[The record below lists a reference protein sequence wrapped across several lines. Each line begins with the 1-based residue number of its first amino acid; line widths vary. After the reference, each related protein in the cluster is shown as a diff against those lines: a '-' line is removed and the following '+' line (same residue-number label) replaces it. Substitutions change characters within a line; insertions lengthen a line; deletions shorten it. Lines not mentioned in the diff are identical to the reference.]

1 MPSEPCYGWREVSG
15 YFDADGTV
23 HFDLKKR
30 VLFPRLSFSDNYRPQ
45 IDMVK
50 EFLVSQNVRPWNT
63 YFDTSHAW
71 KFGVSR
77 GDSLHIMASMML
89 PYIYKKKDEVEAV
102 LDYLDNRITGS
113 EFVEVLNESVRIGN
127 RVGKVKT
134 VDMPHTREEGQI
146 LRDRKRTEH
155 AYKMITANTIL
166 TVDLI
171 DKIRESLL
179 SGEATN
185 GELAKKYGVSPAT
198 ISRAMYGRSDRE

>member
-1 MPSEPCYGWREVSG
+1 VAPESCYGWREVSG

-23 HFDLKKR
+23 HFDLKKW

-50 EFLVSQNVRPWNT
+50 GFLVSQNVRPWNT
-63 YFDTSHAW
+63 YFDPSHAW

-77 GDSLHIMASMML
+77 GASLHIMASMMRPNL
-89 PYIYKKKDEVEAV
+89 YKKKDEVEAV
-102 LDYLDNRITGS
+102 LDYLDNKITGS

-127 RVGKVKT
+127 RIGKLRT
-134 VDMPHTREEGQI
+134 LGMPYTREEGQA
-146 LRDRKRTEH
+146 LRNEKRTEH

-166 TVDLI
+166 TIDLI

-185 GELAKKYGVSPAT
+185 GELARKYGVSPAT
-198 ISRAMYGRSDRE
+198 ISRAMYGRNDCE